1 MTAGALRLWLVLAL
15 LLRCVK
21 PLNIPQDRGTG
32 GRQAGLDATNA
43 ASEKLD
49 ARFHLKDLPRGP
61 ALAPHKKAPQFM
73 LDLFNAVSV
82 SSGIPKSQKDILEG
96 NIVRSFE
103 DKGEYKMTFTHGMQ
117 CNLENKCA

>member
-15 LLRCVK
+15 QLRCVT
-21 PLNIPQDRGTG
+21 LLAIPQDRGTA
-32 GRQAGLDATNA
+32 GRQDGLDATKR

-49 ARFHLKDLPRGP
+49 ALVHLKDLPRGP
-61 ALAPHKKAPQFM
+61 AVAPHKKAPQFM

-82 SSGIPKSQKDILEG
+82 SDGTPKSQKEILEG

-103 DKGEYKMTFTHGMQ
+103 DKGE
-117 CNLENKCA
+117 